1 MLLQIAEFCSILWQ
15 SGIPFYICTT
25 SSLSIYLLMDI
36 YAVFLSWLLCIMVL
50 WTLGY
55 NVHPRAGVPNMGLES
70 TRRLLLPSN
79 QTLCGSF
86 LLRRGTGRAILWV
99 FRACPERETS
109 ILQSGHS
116 SPFWEHDDYDNGG
129 LASTLC
135 NCAMKQGASFLLIL
149 SLKCVICTLEMHQE

>member
-36 YAVFLSWLLCIMVL
+36 YAVFLSWPLCIMVL

-79 QTLCGSF
+79 QTCVVLSYEEPLVEPFCES
-86 LLRRGTGRAILWV
+86 
-99 FRACPERETS
+99 
-109 ILQSGHS
+109 SGHAQGEKPAFYREVTVLLS
-116 SPFWEHDDYDNGG
+116 GSMM
-129 LASTLC
+129 T
-135 NCAMKQGASFLLIL
+135 MKMEGSQAPCETVQWNRVLRF
-149 SLKCVICTLEMHQE
+149 C